1 MAQTKTSTTTK
12 KTTARRKPTAKPA
25 AKAAPK
31 KTAPVKLDAN
41 CFQFEILELASKQRS
56 NAKKSEILKEYINPG
71 LKALFIW
78 NFDESV
84 VSMLPPGPVPYS
96 SLKDQANLSGD
107 MDAKI
112 GAQIRGTQGNAME
125 DPMKAGRTSIR
136 QEYTKFYNFIRGG
149 NDSLSSIR
157 RETMFIQ
164 LLEGLHPKEAE
175 ILIAVKDKKLSETYK
190 ITLDNVKEA
199 FPEIRWGGRS

>member
-1 MAQTKTSTTTK
+1 MAQTKTSTTK
-12 KTTARRKPTAKPA
+12 KTTTRRKTAVKVE
-25 AKAAPK
+25 PK
-31 KTAPVKLDAN
+31 NTTAVKLDTN
-41 CFQFEILELASKQRS
+41 CFQFEILELTSKQRT
-56 NAKKSEILKEYINPG
+56 NAKKSELLKEYINPG
-71 LKALFIW
+71 LKALLIW

-112 GAQIRGTQGNAME
+112 GAQIRGTQGNSTE

-136 QEYTKFYNFIRGG
+136 REYTKFYNFIKGG

-164 LLEGLHPKEAE
+164 LLDGLHPKEAE
-175 ILIAVKDKKLSETYK
+175 ILIAVKDKKLGETYK
-190 ITLDNVKEA
+190 ISFDNVKEA

>member
-12 KTTARRKPTAKPA
+12 KTTTRRKPA

-31 KTAPVKLDAN
+31 KTTPVKLDTN

-56 NAKKSEILKEYINPG
+56 NAKKVEILKEYVNPG
-71 LKALFIW
+71 LKALLIW

-84 VSMLPPGPVPYS
+84 VSLFPPGPVPYS

-125 DPMKAGRTSIR
+125 DPMKAGRISIR
-136 QEYTKFYNFIRGG
+136 QEYTKFYNFIKGG

-199 FPEIRWGGRS
+199 FPQIKWGRRS

>member
-1 MAQTKTSTTTK
+1 MAQTKTSTTK
-12 KTTARRKPTAKPA
+12 KTTTRRKTAVKVE
-25 AKAAPK
+25 PK
-31 KTAPVKLDAN
+31 NTTAVKLDTN
-41 CFQFEILELASKQRS
+41 CFQFEILELASKQRT
-56 NAKKSEILKEYINPG
+56 NAKKSEVLKEYINPG
-71 LKALFIW
+71 LKALLIW

-84 VSMLPPGPVPYS
+84 VSVLPPGPVPYS

-112 GAQIRGTQGNAME
+112 GAQIRGTQGNSTE

-136 QEYTKFYNFIRGG
+136 REYTKFYNFIKGG

-175 ILIAVKDKKLSETYK
+175 ILIAVKDKKLGETYK
-190 ITLDNVKEA
+190 ISFDNVKEA

>member
-12 KTTARRKPTAKPA
+12 KTTTRRKPAAKPA
-25 AKAAPK
+25 AK
-31 KTAPVKLDAN
+31 KTATVKLDVN

-56 NAKKSEILKEYINPG
+56 NAKKAEILKEYINPA
-71 LKALFIW
+71 LKALLIW

-96 SLKDQANLSGD
+96 SLKEQANLSGD

-125 DPMKAGRTSIR
+125 DPMKQQRISIR
-136 QEYTKFYNFIRGG
+136 QEYTKFYNFIKGG

-190 ITLDNVKEA
+190 ISFDNVKEA

>member
-12 KTTARRKPTAKPA
+12 KTTTRRKPA

-56 NAKKSEILKEYINPG
+56 NAKKSEILKEYINRG

-136 QEYTKFYNFIRGG
+136 QEYVKFYNFIKGG

-190 ITLDNVKEA
+190 ISFDNVKEA
-199 FPEIRWGGRS
+199 FPQITWGRRSRQK

>member
-12 KTTARRKPTAKPA
+12 KTTARKKPAAKPA

-31 KTAPVKLDAN
+31 RTAAVKLDPN
-41 CFQFEILELASKQRS
+41 CFQHEILELVSKQRS
-56 NAKKSEILKEYINPG
+56 NAKKVQILQEYVNPG
-71 LKALFIW
+71 LKALLIW
-78 NFDESV
+78 IFDESV

-112 GAQIRGTQGNAME
+112 GAQIRGTQGNASE
-125 DPMKAGRTSIR
+125 DPMKAGRISIR
-136 QEYTKFYNFIRGG
+136 QEYTKFYNFIKGA

-190 ITLDNVKEA
+190 ISFDNVKEA
-199 FPEIRWGGRS
+199 FPQIKWGRRS

>member
-1 MAQTKTSTTTK
+1 MEQTKTSTTTK
-12 KTTARRKPTAKPA
+12 KATTRRKPAK
-25 AKAAPK
+25 KAASK
-31 KTAPVKLDAN
+31 KNTSSKLLPNA
-41 CFQFEILELASKQRS
+41 FQFEILELVSKQRS
-56 NAKKSEILKEYINPG
+56 NAKKVEILKEYVNPG
-71 LKALFIW
+71 LKALLIW

-107 MDAKI
+107 MDTKI
-112 GAQIRGTQGNAME
+112 GAQINGAQGNAME
-125 DPMKAGRTSIR
+125 DPMKQGKTSIR
-136 QEYTKFYNFIRGG
+136 NEYVKFFNFIKGA

-175 ILIAVKDKKLSETYK
+175 ILIAVKDKKLDELYK
-190 ITLDNVKEA
+190 ISIDNVKEA
-199 FPEIRWGGRS
+199 FPQIRWGSRS